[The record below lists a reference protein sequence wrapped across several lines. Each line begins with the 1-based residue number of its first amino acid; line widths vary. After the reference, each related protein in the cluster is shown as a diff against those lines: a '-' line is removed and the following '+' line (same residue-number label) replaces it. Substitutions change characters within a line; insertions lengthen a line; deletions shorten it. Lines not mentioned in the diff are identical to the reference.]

1 MIITGLELTNVRA
14 IETAEFRFQPGF
26 NLIVGVNGVGKTSM
40 LDSLSVCLSAFV
52 KQANKLRAPVEAFDF
67 DDIRV
72 GANALTV
79 ECRGSIHSSEHRYL
93 IHKPREA
100 SAPQEKKVGMPRE
113 QVHDT
118 PEKASFLGTA
128 PIPVTGRESGGRP
141 LAMLFSTNRAVP
153 FERAPRRMVAAGG
166 TAAAF
171 ADAFAKR
178 ELRLGELAAWMR
190 VQKTLQ
196 SERVQAGRALA
207 AFDDAVSRFLPEYA
221 HLRVDSSKRW
231 RLLIDRGRSTVPV
244 RQMSDGERGTLALV
258 LGLTRR
264 LFEANPEMINPVAE
278 AEAVVLIDEIDLHLH
293 PKWQR
298 QIVHKLT
305 TTFPRCQ
312 FIATSHSPQV
322 VASVDPDQ
330 IHLLT
335 PVGVIR
341 PDRSLGMDSNWIL
354 RNLMEADDRP
364 EDATAAIQAVERLIG
379 EGTFDEARTVMSEA
393 KMTGFDLPEWSVL
406 EARIAR
412 LEILA
417 K

>member
-1 MIITGLELTNVRA
+1 MRVTSLKLTNVRA

-26 NLIVGVNGVGKTSM
+26 NLIVGVNGAGKTSM
-40 LDSLSVCLSAFV
+40 LDSLRVCLSAFV
-52 KQANKLRAPVEAFDF
+52 KQANKLRAPVEAFAL

-79 ECRGSIHSSEHRYL
+79 ECSGQIHSSEHRYL

-100 SAPQEKKVGMPRE
+100 SAPQEKKAGMPRE

-118 PEKASFLGTA
+118 PEKASFLGTV
-128 PIPVTGRESGGRP
+128 PMPVTGREPGGRP
-141 LAMLFSTNRAVP
+141 LAILFSTNRAVP
-153 FERAPRRMVAAGG
+153 SERAPSKSVAAGG

-171 ADAFAKR
+171 ADAFANR

-190 VQKTLQ
+190 VQETLQ
-196 SERVQAGRALA
+196 PEHEQAGRALA
-207 AFDDAVSRFLPEYA
+207 AFEDAVSRFLPGYA
-221 HLRVDSSKRW
+221 HLRVDSNKRP
-231 RLLIDRGRSTVPV
+231 RLLVDCGRSTVAV
-244 RQMSDGERGTLALV
+244 RQMSDGERGILALV
-258 LGLTRR
+258 LDLTRR
-264 LFEANPEMINPVAE
+264 LVQANPEMSDPVAE

-298 QIVHKLT
+298 QIVPKLAAA
-305 TTFPRCQ
+305 FPRCQ
-312 FIATSHSPQV
+312 FIATTHSPQV
-322 VASVDPDQ
+322 VASVEPDQ
-330 IHLLT
+330 VHLLA
-335 PVGVIR
+335 PVGIIR

-354 RNLMEADDRP
+354 RHLMEANDRP
-364 EDATAAIQAVERLIG
+364 EDAKAAIQSVESLIG
-379 EGTFDEARTVMSEA
+379 KGTFKKARATISEA
-393 KMTGFDLPEWSVL
+393 KKNGLDLPEWSVL